1 MTKNHFLKGISYIL
15 IGILI
20 LTLTGC
26 YSIFQ
31 GGASGAVVDSE
42 STTSP
47 KTGIANVDVYAYTSE
62 NARNTDY
69 SSWEE
74 GKEFVPGA
82 SYYGHTTTNNDGA
95 FSLSKLLWKSK
106 KPVFGKDGDV
116 TKIYLLFYHENYGLT
131 KGQSLIVSDS
141 MSNTVYQEL
150 TRTRI
155 VTNLNI
161 NFVDVATN
169 QNTGNTVFVSIS
181 VPQTTENNPDAKAKV
196 FSGVITGSGRLQVS
210 YPRYQNASD
219 KESNTETKPVVTVK
233 YYQNAQEETW
243 KACYNGDNAEKN
255 YAFREDGKTGID
267 VEIGSGD
274 YSLSFYGKA
283 TKLNMPVFSG
293 QYSTSGEL
301 GEVANDG
308 VIISMKSTG
317 SSETDFSIDCG
328 EVSTRAENLGNSEK
342 QKHGIFSGLGQ
353 GITWSDTTYTG
364 KYAETRVKFF
374 VNGVENLEKTVK
386 SNQPTYTV
394 QLSN

>member
-1 MTKNHFLKGISYIL
+1 MNKNFSKLFTSLMILGLVFGIS
-15 IGILI
+15 
-20 LTLTGC
+20 GC

-31 GGASGAVVDSE
+31 GGASGIVVDSE

-47 KTGIANVDVYAYTSE
+47 KTGIANVDIYAYTSE
-62 NARNTDY
+62 KDRNSDY
-69 SSWEE
+69 SAWNE
-74 GKEFVPGA
+74 GNIFSPHAE
-82 SYYGHTTTNNDGA
+82 YYGHTTTNTDGS
-95 FSLSKLLWKSK
+95 FSLSKLLWKNN
-106 KPVFGKDGDV
+106 KPAFGKDGDV

-169 QNTGNTVFVSIS
+169 QNTGNTVYVSVL
-181 VPQTTENNPDAKAKV
+181 VPQATDNNPNAKAKV

-293 QYSTSGEL
+293 QYSTSDEL
-301 GEVANDG
+301 GTINDDG
-308 VIISMKSTG
+308 VIISMKSSG
-317 SSETDFSIDCG
+317 NSETDFSIDCG

-374 VNGVENLEKTVK
+374 VNGTEKLEKTVK